1 MVCCYEPV
9 GEGGK
14 VNLCG
19 VTDTTLTDIQAVG
32 FDVLSKFVTEGH

>member
-19 VTDTTLTDIQAVG
+19 VTDATLTNIQTSVR
-32 FDVLSKFVTEGH
+32 VVTEGH